1 MSPADLVDAA
11 LEAPIVP
18 SFTRIGYAV
27 RRRLDHWRPLDSYVM
42 VGRTVV
48 VTGATSG
55 LGRQTA
61 LRLAALGARVVIT
74 GRDQA
79 RTERAAAEISA
90 ASGGS
95 DVIAIAAD
103 MGELGQVG
111 SLADKIRRLTSS
123 VDVIVH
129 NAGALSPSRR
139 TSSTGVEATVA
150 AQVLGPFLLTTLL
163 LDELEQA
170 SPGRVVTV
178 SSGGMYLASLDVTRL
193 QMTPDEYRGS
203 TQYARA
209 KRAQVTLNE
218 LWAARVTP
226 TEVVFH
232 AMHPGWA
239 DTPGIE
245 AALPR
250 FRFAAGPLLRSAE
263 QGADTAIW
271 LACDERAKRTSGGFW
286 LDRRRRGTHRFPQ
299 TRRAD
304 TVERRAQLWAWC
316 VEQTEADRGHR
327 Q

>member
-90 ASGGS
+90 ASGSS

-111 SLADKIRRLTSS
+111 SLAGEIRRLTSS
-123 VDVIVH
+123 VDVIIH

-139 TSSTGVEATVA
+139 TNSTGVEATVA

-178 SSGGMYLASLDVTRL
+178 SSGGMYAASLDVTRL
-193 QMTPDEYRGS
+193 QMTPDDYRGS

-239 DTPGIE
+239 DTPGVE

-250 FRFAAGPLLRSAE
+250 FRCAAGPLLRSAE

-271 LACDERAKRTSGGFW
+271 LACDERVRRTSGGFW
-286 LDRRRRGTHRFPQ
+286 LDRRRRGIHRLPQ

-304 TVERRAQLWAWC
+304 TAQRRAQLWAWC
-316 VEQTEADRGHR
+316 AEQTGVDRGHR

>member
-90 ASGGS
+90 ASGSS

-111 SLADKIRRLTSS
+111 SLAGEIRRLTSS
-123 VDVIVH
+123 VDVIIH

-139 TSSTGVEATVA
+139 TNSTGVEATVA

-178 SSGGMYLASLDVTRL
+178 SSGGMYAASLDVTRL
-193 QMTPDEYRGS
+193 QMTPDDYRGS

-239 DTPGIE
+239 DTPGVE

-250 FRFAAGPLLRSAE
+250 FRCAARPLLRSAE

-271 LACDERAKRTSGGFW
+271 LACDERVRRTSGGFW
-286 LDRRRRGTHRFPQ
+286 LDRRRRGIHRLPQ

-304 TVERRAQLWAWC
+304 TAQRRAQLWAWC
-316 VEQTEADRGHR
+316 AEQTGVDRGHR